1 MKKQK
6 IIVVVGPTASGKTA
20 LAIKIAKAV
29 KGEIISADSMQ
40 IYKGMDIATAKPT
53 KEERAEAVHHL
64 IDFLPQDKSFSV
76 ADYVKLARDCI
87 TDISSRGRIP
97 VIAGGTGLYIDTL
110 IDNINL
116 PNEKG
121 DPDYREHLA
130 DIAKEKGNGAVLEM
144 LREID
149 PEQAEKLHE
158 NNLNRIIR
166 SLEIYKTTGITMSEH
181 IKNSRLEE
189 SPYDPIYFGINY
201 DREALYERI
210 NKRVDIMLNDGLID
224 ETVEFYKNY
233 SSRTAASAI
242 GYKELKPYLD
252 GVISLDEAVE
262 NLKRATRNYAK
273 RQITWFKRNSRII
286 WLDVTDNSD
295 TEDLAELAI
304 CKSKEF
310 LKD

>member
-64 IDFLPQDKSFSV
+64 IDFLPQDHSFSV
-76 ADYVKLARDCI
+76 ADFVKLARDCI

-110 IDNINL
+110 IDNIHL
-116 PNEKG
+116 PDEKG
-121 DPDYREHLA
+121 DPDYRKYLA
-130 DIAKEKGNGAVLEM
+130 DIAKEKGNGAVLQM
-144 LREID
+144 LYEID
-149 PEQAEKLHE
+149 SEQAEKLHE

-166 SLEIYKTTGITMSEH
+166 SLEIYKTTGITMTEH

-189 SPYDPIYFGINY
+189 SPYEPIYFGINY

-210 NKRVDIMLNDGLID
+210 NKRVDIMLNDGLVE

-252 GVISLDEAVE
+252 GIISLDEAVE

-273 RQITWFKRNSRII
+273 RQITWFKRNDRII
-286 WLDVTDNSD
+286 WLNVADYQN
-295 TEDLAELAI
+295 TEDLTEFAI

>member
-29 KGEIISADSMQ
+29 NGEIISADSMQ

-53 KEERAEAVHHL
+53 ADEREQAVHHL

-76 ADYVKLARDCI
+76 ADFVTLAREKI
-87 TDISSRGRIP
+87 SDISSRGRIP

-110 IDNINL
+110 IDNITL

-121 DPDYREHLA
+121 DPDYRKYLA
-130 DIAKEKGNGAVLEM
+130 DIAKEKGNAVLLEM
-144 LREID
+144 LYEID

-158 NNLNRIIR
+158 NNKNRIIR

-181 IKNSRLEE
+181 IKNSRSVE

-201 DREALYERI
+201 DREVLYDRI
-210 NKRVDIMLNDGLID
+210 NKRVDMMLCDGLIE

-252 GVISLDEAVE
+252 SVISLDDAVE

-273 RQITWFKRNSRII
+273 RQITWFKRNDRII
-286 WLDVTDNSD
+286 WLNVTDYPTID
-295 TEDLAELAI
+295 ILTESAI
-304 CKSKEF
+304 YKAKEF